1 MKHGECIDFKRE
13 NSMDKR
19 AKRKHLKELKRKK
32 VQRNIRIYGKQI
44 PKKPKLLSLE
54 ELAKEVGIWER
65 F

>member
-1 MKHGECIDFKRE
+1 
-13 NSMDKR
+13 MDKR
-19 AKRKHLKELKRKK
+19 AKKKHLKELKRKR
-32 VQRNIRIYGKQI
+32 VQKNIRIYGKQI